1 MTPIQKTVLLTG
13 AAGNL
18 GRAVAQMFAHDG
30 ANLVLLDRS
39 PLSDTA
45 LAALEPALCL
55 PIALDLC
62 DAAQVLAAVDQAI
75 ARFGRVDVLC
85 NLTGGFAMGQTV
97 HETSDSAWDV
107 MQDINVLT
115 LRNTARAVVPQ
126 MLLQGGGK
134 IVNVGAYSAQRGLAG
149 MGAYIAAKSE
159 VLRIT
164 EAMSAELRMK
174 NINVN
179 CVTPGAF
186 PSAKTRENAAFI
198 AELTALNP
206 LKRIGRPDDL
216 IGAFIFLSSAASDYV
231 TGHNLVV
238 DGGWTAW

>member
-1 MTPIQKTVLLTG
+1 MTHTKKTVLLTG

-18 GRAVAQMFAHDG
+18 GSAVAQVFAHDG

-62 DAAQVLAAVDQAI
+62 DAGQVHEAIEQAI
-75 ARFGRVDVLC
+75 ARFGRIDVLC

-126 MLLQGGGK
+126 MLRQGGGK
-134 IVNVGAYSAQRGLAG
+134 IVNVGAYCAQRGLAG

-179 CVTPGAF
+179 CVLPTILDTPQNRADMPDADPARWVHLQDLARVIAFLASEAARAIHGAGV
-186 PSAKTRENAAFI
+186 P
-198 AELTALNP
+198 
-206 LKRIGRPDDL
+206 
-216 IGAFIFLSSAASDYV
+216 V
-231 TGHNLVV
+231 TGLS
-238 DGGWTAW
+238 

>member
-1 MTPIQKTVLLTG
+1 MTHIQKTVLLTG

-62 DAAQVLAAVDQAI
+62 DAGQVHEAIEQAI
-75 ARFGRVDVLC
+75 ARFGRIDVLC

-97 HETSDSAWDV
+97 YETSDSAWDV

-179 CVTPGAF
+179 CVLPTILDTPQNRADMPDADPTRWVHPQDLARVIAF
-186 PSAKTRENAAFI
+186 
-198 AELTALNP
+198 L
-206 LKRIGRPDDL
+206 
-216 IGAFIFLSSAASDYV
+216 ASDAARAIHGAGVPV
-231 TGHNLVV
+231 TGLS
-238 DGGWTAW
+238 